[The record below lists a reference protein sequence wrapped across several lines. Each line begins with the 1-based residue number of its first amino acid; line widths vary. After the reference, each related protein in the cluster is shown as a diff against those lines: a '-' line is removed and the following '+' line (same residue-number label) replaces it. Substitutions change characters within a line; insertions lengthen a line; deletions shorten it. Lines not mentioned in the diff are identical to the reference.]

1 MVALAWLLLTG
12 SAAAAT
18 VWGWITLFS
27 GAGEVLGHPLDA
39 PAEEAEDSP
48 GVTVVVPGRDEAD
61 HLPTTLRE
69 LLSQDTARP
78 YRVVFVDDASTD
90 GTPAAVAAV
99 AALAEAFP
107 DRLLAVRNQQEPP
120 PGWVGKCWAIQR
132 GLAEAGLL
140 LEGTVENAPPR
151 VPDAG
156 EADGWLLF
164 TDADI
169 HFHPDLVRAAVAH
182 AEARGA
188 DVLGLIPRLR
198 FGSVGERVVQLQL
211 VIALSVMFPLKRA
224 VDPER
229 PEALTG
235 GAFILVRHRL
245 YAAAGGHAAVRG
257 EVVEDL
263 KLGQRLKAHGGR
275 MAVAVAGGRLW
286 CRMYDGWADQWEGLT
301 KNAYAGLDHRP
312 HAAAGLA
319 LAAAVCN
326 VGPAVFLPVA
336 AGLGLAGGGAVA
348 WTAAGLALLAL
359 ALQAATADTARRL
372 CGLRWGYVASVPV
385 GSVLYLAILG
395 ASVWRFSRGGNLW
408 KGRRYATRSATG

>member
-1 MVALAWLLLTG
+1 MAVLAWLLLAG
-12 SAAAAT
+12 SAAAAA
-18 VWGWITLFS
+18 VWGWIALFS
-27 GAGEVLGHPLDA
+27 GAGEVLGHPLDT
-39 PAEEAEDSP
+39 PAEEAEAAA
-48 GVTVVVPGRDEAD
+48 GVTVVVPGRDEAE

-78 YRVVFVDDASTD
+78 YRVVFVDDASSD
-90 GTPAAVAAV
+90 ATPAAV
-99 AALAEAFP
+99 AALAEAFS
-107 DRLLAVRNQQEPP
+107 DRLLAVRNDEEPP

-140 LEGTVENAPPR
+140 ADGPVEDAAPRP
-151 VPDAG
+151 PTPE
-156 EADGWLLF
+156 EADDWLLF
-164 TDADI
+164 SDADI

-188 DVLGLIPRLR
+188 DALGLIPRLR
-198 FGSVGERVVQLQL
+198 FGSVGERIVQLQL

-275 MAVAVAGGRLW
+275 MAVAVAGERLW
-286 CRMYDGWADQWEGLT
+286 CRMYEGWADQWEGLT

-319 LAAAVCN
+319 AAAAVCN
-326 VGPAVFLPVA
+326 VGPALFLPLS
-336 AGLGLAGGGAVA
+336 AGLGLAGGGPIAWIAAV
-348 WTAAGLALLAL
+348 LSLLAL
-359 ALQAATADTARRL
+359 ILQAGTADTARRL
-372 CGLRWGYVASVPV
+372 CGLRWWYAFGVPP
-385 GSVLYLAILG
+385 GSVLYLAILC
-395 ASVWRFSRGGNLW
+395 ASVWRFHLGGNLW
-408 KGRRYATRSATG
+408 KGRRYATKSATG